1 MSKHPPLDKTGR
13 FQDKRLEVINQ
24 VVTNVPLQENTGW
37 IFILNKGYG
46 DLFFRF
52 RHIQKMTRQT
62 FTWPG
67 LDDLQGQAVEDYEKC
82 HGHQL
87 SACIYAG
94 KESLLTSIFN
104 SQKKQLFMNFL
115 LITL

>member
-1 MSKHPPLDKTGR
+1 MSKQPLLDKTGR
-13 FQDKRLEVINQ
+13 FQDKRLEVTNQ
-24 VVTNVPLQENTGW
+24 VVTNAPLQENTGW

-67 LDDLQGQAVEDYEKC
+67 LDDLQGKAVDNYEKC

-87 SACIYAG
+87 RACIYAD
-94 KESLLTSIFN
+94 KESLLADTFN
-104 SQKKQLFMNFL
+104 SQKNQLFMNFL

>member
-13 FQDKRLEVINQ
+13 FQDKRLEVTNQ
-24 VVTNVPLQENTGW
+24 VVTNAPLQENTGW

-52 RHIQKMTRQT
+52 RHIQKVTRQT

-67 LDDLQGQAVEDYEKC
+67 LDDT
-82 HGHQL
+82 
-87 SACIYAG
+87 G
-94 KESLLTSIFN
+94 KKSLLTSIFN